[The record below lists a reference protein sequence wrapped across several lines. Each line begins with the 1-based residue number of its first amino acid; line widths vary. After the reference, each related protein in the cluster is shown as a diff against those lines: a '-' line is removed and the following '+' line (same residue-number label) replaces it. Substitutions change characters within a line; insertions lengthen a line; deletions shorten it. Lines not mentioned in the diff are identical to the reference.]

1 MRIINIVR
9 FDNGALNDIESFG
22 IFEEQLSQDVVTKAE
37 ADFVEKCKAV
47 GLVIQPETEEEQLE
61 ELLDNSYYDSPDG
74 FHSVYISWSD
84 I

>member
-1 MRIINIVR
+1 MRVINVVR
-9 FDNGALNDIESFG
+9 IDNGALNDIESFG
-22 IFEEQLSQDVVTKAE
+22 VFEEQLVDDVVEVAE
-37 ADFVEKCKAV
+37 KDFIEKCKSV
-47 GLVIQPETEEEQLE
+47 GLVIQEETEDEQLE